1 LKREQSQMLEKRAD
15 TGRSDKIMT
24 QFLACFQALFNF
36 LYSVGYKTETVVI
49 IVQNQILINNTET

>member
-1 LKREQSQMLEKRAD
+1 MLEKRAD

-36 LYSVGYKTETVVI
+36 LYSVGYKTDTVVI